1 MLSALKTEQKFV
13 VDISVHLI
21 NLTIASTSDTVVWEC
36 FRYSRTVLHTFRET
50 KYRKSTYFLCSSVS
64 SSKQLLPSLAP
75 FSLMTS
81 CSACARI
88 VHQREQRA
96 GSSHYFLGPV
106 LVQSGQWGLSI
117 QMGIKSLDPIINLYH
132 SIFKMKLLVELSW
145 LIKT

>member
-1 MLSALKTEQKFV
+1 MLSALKFKTEQEFV

-21 NLTIASTSDTVVWEC
+21 NLTIASTCDTVAWEC

-81 CSACARI
+81 CGACARI

-96 GSSHYFLGPV
+96 GSFQFFFWAQSWSSLGNGV
-106 LVQSGQWGLSI
+106 WAFSWAL
-117 QMGIKSLDPIINLYH
+117 NLWMIP
-132 SIFKMKLLVELSW
+132 S
-145 LIKT
+145 